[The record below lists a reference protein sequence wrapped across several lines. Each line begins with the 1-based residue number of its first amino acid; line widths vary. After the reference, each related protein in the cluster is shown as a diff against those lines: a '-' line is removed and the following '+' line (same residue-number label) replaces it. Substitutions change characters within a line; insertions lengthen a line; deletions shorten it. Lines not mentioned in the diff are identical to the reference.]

1 MSHKCVEAIIGKLAT
16 DEAFRRRFLEDPSGA
31 LNELRRWLGY
41 ELTPVEAEALTA
53 MDPAVIDFFAS
64 SIDHRLQKV
73 DLGSNGKGD

>member
-16 DEAFRRRFLEDPSGA
+16 DEAFRQRFIEDPTTA
-31 LNELRRWLGY
+31 VAELRRWLGY

-53 MDPAVIDFFAS
+53 MDPDVICTFANG
-64 SIDHRLQKV
+64 IDHRLQKV